1 MADQTPVAETPSGI
15 PMEVEMYGDVMDE
28 QSPAQTTAMVRAPAK
43 TVRRVEV
50 IECEPAEIEVLPA
63 EESGEDELDE
73 IIDRVIEVVK
83 ARRAG
88 KPLPPRRHKHSH
100 GQVHSNP
107 SSALAGPEST
117 KMNPNTKALVYAG
130 VGVGAVALIGGL
142 WWYFKKKD

>member
-15 PMEVEMYGDVMDE
+15 PMEVEMYGDMMGE
-28 QSPAQTTAMVRAPAK
+28 QAPAQTTAMVRAPAK

-63 EESGEDELDE
+63 EESEEDELDE

-100 GQVHSNP
+100 GQVQANP
-107 SSALAGPEST
+107 SALAGPEST

-130 VGVGAVALIGGL
+130 VGVGAVALVGGL